1 MRVPLLRVLS
11 PSALSTRTTRVP
23 VRGLLHRDMLARP
36 FASVGDYR
44 SRTHKDQHD
53 LVRGE
58 PAGPKIHTDTIPG
71 PKGKAGLKHLD
82 ALQDTRA
89 ATMMT
94 GKCFWFDKKKLG

>member
-1 MRVPLLRVLS
+1 MRAPLLRVLS
-11 PSALSTRTTRVP
+11 PSAHSSCASRVP
-23 VRGLLHRDMLARP
+23 ARGLLHRDMLARP
-36 FASVGDYR
+36 FASVSDYR

-58 PAGPKIHTDTIPG
+58 PTGPKIHTATLPG

-82 ALQDTRA
+82 GLQDTRA

-94 GKCFWFDKKKLG
+94 GT